1 MILYDEALPEAF
13 QPINVIRAAVNHDY
27 LGSENG
33 KPALAYAMSLAP
45 ICKGA
50 GTAIT
55 HQVRNID
62 GMARAYCLR
71 VDTDRLFIDLAA
83 PDFSTR
89 RLGLHRLRVA
99 CRSYLFENAK
109 QIIVESPDRL
119 SRMPDEAEELR
130 REFQR
135 LGIHMLC
142 HTQMPTTSMAEVDTY
157 FARDKST
164 ASGFLS

>member
-1 MILYDEALPEAF
+1 MILYDESLPKAF
-13 QPINVIRAAVNHDY
+13 QPINIMRAAVSRDF

-33 KPALAYAMSLAP
+33 QPALAYAMSLAP
-45 ICKGA
+45 ISKGA
-50 GTAIT
+50 GTAII

-71 VDTDRLFIDLAA
+71 VDVNMLFIDLAA
-83 PDFSTR
+83 HDFSTH

-109 QIIVESPDRL
+109 HIIVESPDRL
-119 SRMPDEAEELR
+119 SRMPDESEELR
-130 REFQR
+130 KEFQR

-142 HTQMPTTSMAEVDTY
+142 HTQMPTTSMAELDVY
-157 FARDKST
+157 FAREKSVT
-164 ASGFLS
+164 SGFLA

>member
-1 MILYDEALPEAF
+1 MILYDESLPEAF

-33 KPALAYAMSLAP
+33 KLAFGYAMSLSP
-45 ICKGA
+45 THKGA
-50 GTAIT
+50 GTAIVQ
-55 HQVRNID
+55 QVRKLD
-62 GMARAYCLR
+62 SMARAHHLH
-71 VDTDRLFIDLAA
+71 VDPKMLYIDLAA

-99 CRSYLFENAK
+99 ARSNLFDAE

-130 REFQR
+130 QEFQR
-135 LGIHMLC
+135 LGIHVLC
-142 HTQMPTTSMAEVDTY
+142 HTQMPTTSMAELDVY
-157 FARDKST
+157 FAREKSVS
-164 ASGFLS
+164 SGFLS